1 MRFLWIGLALLG
13 AGCFN
18 PGDCV
23 KNNKTNIELEF
34 VGSNGRA
41 AAAQFSTISISGV
54 AQPILSNVN
63 GTSVSLPVNPAA
75 SSTTYVFTRP
85 ALNSPTGVR
94 RDSITFTYRNQV
106 LVLNPDCGAI
116 LYHRDLDFSVNT
128 FGSESLRITNRQLL
142 KSVARNA
149 TLRP

>member
-1 MRFLWIGLALLG
+1 MRIVCIGLALLG

-18 PGDCV
+18 PGDCI

-34 VGSNGRA
+34 VGTDGKPANV
-41 AAAQFSTISISGV
+41 QFTSISVSGIRTPL
-54 AQPILSNVN
+54 ATNFN
-63 GTSVSLPVNPAA
+63 TSRVSLPVNPAA

-85 ALNSPTGVR
+85 ALNNPNAVR

-116 LYHRDLDFSVNT
+116 LYHRDLDFSINT

-142 KSVARNA
+142 TTVARNA